1 MSYPNTG
8 TAPMHSGRPLVHV
21 RTPCYERPDF
31 LRRALQSLIAQTW
44 DNWVCD
50 VFDDSQSDLC
60 RQVVEDLGDS
70 RIQYR
75 KNAPRKFASANIDQ
89 CFSKANPHNAQYF
102 CLLEDDNYFL
112 PGFMEK
118 NINLLQDWGG
128 KVVLRNQIMEC
139 KSGTDEAYL
148 SDIRLMSKTFDEGV
162 LSAEKIRLSLL
173 AGIGISH
180 GGLFWAH
187 DCKTDFEVHA
197 PVNATILETAR
208 TYLLEDD
215 VWCALE
221 PEAVWAQ
228 NGENTTR
235 DLGADYFARLG
246 RIKRTLQNE
255 RNMAALRRAA
265 WKAASGDAQADFLQS
280 RLFRYDAAR
289 RARGLLSSWISI
301 RAGKLLP
308 IKERGRLLLRSL
320 LVNTA
325 FQAEPGV
332 RQVIAKTDVF
342 RSEKQGSK
350 SGASDVRS

>member
-1 MSYPNTG
+1 
-8 TAPMHSGRPLVHV
+8 
-21 RTPCYERPDF
+21 
-31 LRRALQSLIAQTW
+31 
-44 DNWVCD
+44 
-50 VFDDSQSDLC
+50 
-60 RQVVEDLGDS
+60 
-70 RIQYR
+70 
-75 KNAPRKFASANIDQ
+75 
-89 CFSKANPHNAQYF
+89 
-102 CLLEDDNYFL
+102 
-112 PGFMEK
+112 MEK
-118 NINLLQDWGG
+118 NINVLQEWGG

-139 KSGTDEAYL
+139 NSGTEDAYL
-148 SDIRLMSKTFDEGV
+148 SETQLMSKAFDEGV
-162 LSAEKIRLSLL
+162 LPADAIRLSLL

-197 PVNATILETAR
+197 PVNATVLESAR

-255 RNMAALRRAA
+255 KNMAALRQAA
-265 WKAASGDAQADFLQS
+265 WKAASRDVQSAFLQS
-280 RLFRYDAAR
+280 QVFRYDAAR

-301 RAGKLLP
+301 RAGKFLP
-308 IKERGRLLLRSL
+308 VKERARLLLRSL

-325 FQAEPGV
+325 FRVEPGV
-332 RQVIAKTDVF
+332 RQVIGKI
-342 RSEKQGSK
+342 
-350 SGASDVRS
+350 